1 MRKEAPVRSTSLF
14 GAFLA
19 RNAAENGRVQ
29 KKRQP
34 QLREAR
40 VMVRSIVLGSVL
52 FRSRPQRSRVL
63 VVQCVRARS
72 DCSRPTAGGVARA
85 WLETSASVS
94 PRAYS

>member
-52 FRSRPQRSRVL
+52 FRSRSRVL

-85 WLETSASVS
+85 WLERSASVS